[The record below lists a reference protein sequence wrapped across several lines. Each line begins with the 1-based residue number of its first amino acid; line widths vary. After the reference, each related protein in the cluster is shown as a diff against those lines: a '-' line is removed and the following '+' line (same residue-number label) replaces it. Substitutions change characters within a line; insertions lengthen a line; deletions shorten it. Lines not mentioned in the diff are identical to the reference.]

1 MLDSLARPNAREDPG
16 LLLQAVRWND
26 RGDLPAIRFGGGI
39 PDHRLGGVVPGGNN
53 AVQGLTDDRIVG
65 RLNDRREPGRNFLA
79 PVLGIGP
86 LVSSLPAPMSGT
98 ALLCLEQQS
107 RQPGNASIRGGRKLM
122 IAKAGRVDSVEFP
135 VSESSQ
141 IRPGIRTLTLPGRR
155 ARVARCGRAL
165 P

>member
-1 MLDSLARPNAREDPG
+1 MLDSLARPNARENVG

-26 RGDLPAIRFGGGI
+26 QGDVPADRFCRGITEHP
-39 PDHRLGGVVPGGNN
+39 LGGVVPGGNN
-53 AVQGLTDDRIVG
+53 AVQGLTDDRIVR

-79 PVLGIGP
+79 PVLGIGH

-107 RQPGNASIRGGRKLM
+107 RQPGNASIRGGCKLM

-141 IRPGIRTLTLPGRR
+141 IRPEVSELSL
-155 ARVARCGRAL
+155 
-165 P
+165 